1 MSASIHTGSVGH
13 LYIIMSQ
20 SIQQVH
26 LSERTLRNSDI
37 IKRIRNLLEYYWE
50 VGYRIVCAT
59 SALGNYPHGGSS

>member
-1 MSASIHTGSVGH
+1 
-13 LYIIMSQ
+13 MSQ

-59 SALGNYPHGGSS
+59 SALVNYPHGGSS